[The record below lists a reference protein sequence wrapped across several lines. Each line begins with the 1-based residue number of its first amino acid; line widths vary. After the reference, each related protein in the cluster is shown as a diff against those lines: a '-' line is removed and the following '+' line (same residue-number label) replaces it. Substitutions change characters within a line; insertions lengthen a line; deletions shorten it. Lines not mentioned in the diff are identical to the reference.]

1 MNYLLEALVK
11 KLEGEIAIARANIRV
26 YMENSTGIGEHP
38 EVVQA
43 IETQVESIATAE
55 EKINVIKDHFG
66 TGSDLRHK

>member
-1 MNYLLEALVK
+1 MNYLLEALVT

-43 IETQVESIATAE
+43 IETQVENIATAE

-66 TGSDLRHK
+66 TGSDLRHE

>member
-1 MNYLLEALVK
+1 MSYLIEALIK
-11 KLEGEIAIARANIRV
+11 KLEGEIAMARANIQV
-26 YMENSTGIGEHP
+26 YTKNAAGIGEHP

>member
-1 MNYLLEALVK
+1 MNYLLEALVT

-26 YMENSTGIGEHP
+26 YMENSVGIGEHP

-43 IETQVESIATAE
+43 IETQIENIATAE
-55 EKINVIKDHFG
+55 EKIGVIKDHFG